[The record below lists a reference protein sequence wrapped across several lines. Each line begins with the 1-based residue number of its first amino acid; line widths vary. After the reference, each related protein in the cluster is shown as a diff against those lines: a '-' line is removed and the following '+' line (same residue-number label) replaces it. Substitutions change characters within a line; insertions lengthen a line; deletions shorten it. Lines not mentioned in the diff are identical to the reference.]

1 MWHSL
6 GSNAP
11 VCVPQTASE
20 SPEVGEH
27 FGYLYALLDKELGV
41 LLYSQICLIPWT
53 FAAE

>member
-11 VCVPQTASE
+11 VRAYQTASE
-20 SPEVGEH
+20 SPEAGEH
-27 FGYLYALLDKELGV
+27 FVYLYALLDRELGV

>member
-1 MWHSL
+1 MLHNL

-11 VCVPQTASE
+11 VRACQTASE
-20 SPEVGEH
+20 SPQAEEH
-27 FGYLYALLDKELGV
+27 FVYLYALLDKELGV